1 MSQKLVMPTVIL
13 SMGIGASSAYAH
25 HSHPIFYDACKR
37 TTIEG
42 RIERVEFRDPHTSIV
57 LRLGDGTMYTVDW
70 APGLSS
76 MNAHGV
82 SPHFR
87 SGIATTAAAI
97 TAGWR

>member
-70 APGLSS
+70 APG
-76 MNAHGV
+76 
-82 SPHFR
+82 
-87 SGIATTAAAI
+87 
-97 TAGWR
+97 